1 MPLVT
6 TDFVMDFESNMRVL
20 TENEYARFQDPQN
33 TWWDLIARVRPTMT
47 KRELLAWFISTAQ
60 LFDQGEGGGNF
71 RFQDPVMIETEFT
84 PRTAGAGLRIKRQ
97 QFEDI
102 DGNGVDGG
110 EGLQAGALWSRD
122 MGAQFG
128 YWPQLKV
135 AELLKNGEIGTG
147 YDSRPFFD
155 TGHFLNGTDDSDG
168 TFSNLLV
175 GAGYRIDSAIDADDA
190 MKNLASVYKAI
201 RSVKMPNGQQV
212 RMLRPAGIL
221 CGPAMFPHVSQ
232 LLDAKFIAAVAGSG
246 AGSMDF
252 SGYTSRM
259 GYGKVTE
266 GPELIESEYDTSYY
280 VVVEQIGSSELGALV
295 YLNREPF
302 SVRYY
307 TGRGGGVGIDA
318 VLDRLD
324 LLEWHASGRNGV
336 GYGHPYLL
344 FKVKAA

>member
-6 TDFVMDFESNMRVL
+6 PEFVMDLESNMRVL
-20 TENEYARFQDPQN
+20 TENEYARFQDPMN
-33 TWWDLIARVRPTMT
+33 TWWDLIARVRPSMT
-47 KRELLAWFISTAQ
+47 KRELVAWFLSTAQ
-60 LFDQGEGGGNF
+60 IHDQGGGANY
-71 RFQDPVMIETEFT
+71 RFHDPVMIETEFT
-84 PRTAGAGLRIKRQ
+84 PRTAGAGLRVRRE

-102 DGNGVDGG
+102 DGNGIDGG
-110 EGLQAGALWSRD
+110 EGLQASSLWARD

-135 AELLKNGEIGTG
+135 AELLQEGETAEG
-147 YDSRPFFD
+147 YDGVPFFD
-155 TGHFLNGTDDSDG
+155 TAHPLNGQDDSDG
-168 TFSNLLV
+168 VYSNLLV
-175 GAGYRIDSAIDADDA
+175 GAGYRIDSGVDTDDA
-190 MKNLASVYKAI
+190 MRNLASVYKAI
-201 RSVKMPNGQQV
+201 RSIKMPNGKQQ

-221 CGPAMFPHVSQ
+221 TGPAMFPHVSQ
-232 LLDAKFIAAVAGSG
+232 LLNAKFIAAVAGSG

-266 GPELIESEYDTSYY
+266 APELIDSEYDTSYY

-295 YLNREPF
+295 YLQREAF
-302 SVRYY
+302 SIRYY
-307 TGRGGGVGIDA
+307 TGRGGGNGVDA
-318 VLDRLD
+318 ILDRLD

-344 FKVKAA
+344 IKVKAA